1 MGLTT
6 PARVIRNDDGVTH
19 ALHLLTVN
27 SFYQRNFQSTWG
39 TFDMLNPAPTLD
51 KICQW
56 YPMDGLNLFDVL
68 LAFRAAP
75 ALGYQTNFSIMWPN
89 GIGQFYDRFGAIN
102 DLPVGFNQD
111 RRRFWDA
118 ARNDNPIDMCR
129 PPCAELSAWWDGTQQ
144 PSARVLEQCD
154 IMPVPSG
161 QTAFISNNRY
171 YVNEQHNLCQIGTFD
186 SENCYVLSP
195 AAGTSPF
202 IYGNGLYTTPL
213 PGNVCPHGT
222 FDGANCVIAWIPP
235 GSQGFVYGGNLYTTP
250 LSGCTFGVREGTN
263 RCFVG
268 QPPRGAAAQINAGA
282 FSYPRQ

>member
-1 MGLTT
+1 
-6 PARVIRNDDGVTH
+6 
-19 ALHLLTVN
+19 
-27 SFYQRNFQSTWG
+27 
-39 TFDMLNPAPTLD
+39 
-51 KICQW
+51 
-56 YPMDGLNLFDVL
+56 MDGLNLFDVL

-235 GSQGFVYGGNLYTTP
+235 GTQGFVYGGNLYTTP